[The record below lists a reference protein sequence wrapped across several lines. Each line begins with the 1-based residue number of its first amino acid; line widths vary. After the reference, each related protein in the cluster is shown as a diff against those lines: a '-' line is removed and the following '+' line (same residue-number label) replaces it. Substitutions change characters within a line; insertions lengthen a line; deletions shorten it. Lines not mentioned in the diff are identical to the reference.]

1 MITVE
6 KGFRCNAEMGNS
18 RLDQDLLLSVV
29 GRVAG
34 QGHACTSECLM
45 FAEFL
50 CLDFGRHEIVQHVL
64 AAFNHRS

>member
-1 MITVE
+1 
-6 KGFRCNAEMGNS
+6 MGNS
-18 RLDQDLLLSVV
+18 QLDPDLLLSVV
-29 GRVAG
+29 GRVAGLG

>member
-50 CLDFGRHEIVQHVL
+50 CLDFGRHVQHVL